1 MLFINVCNLPILNA
15 KTLRR
20 KGAKMEKTLRL
31 CDFAS
36 WRSNF
41 KTLKADE
48 AVECFGIMRT
58 FIVYFRACAISL
70 AREGGA
76 SASKHE
82 TQ

>member
-1 MLFINVCNLPILNA
+1 MLFINVRNLPILNA

-36 WRSNF
+36 WRSNN

-70 AREGGA
+70 AREGGLSGVFA
-76 SASKHE
+76 
-82 TQ
+82 